1 MVLCYGSRL
10 ASFQFCE
17 DSCSNVFQ
25 IPWKRLNFALLAIRR
40 LNLMDEM
47 LFTGSQTDFRNKEKE
62 QASCLSCNIEAA
74 SNFVF
79 GFLKVS
85 FRNRESVTVRCKRV
99 TMA

>member
-47 LFTGSQTDFRNKEKE
+47 LFTGSQTDFRNKERE
-62 QASCLSCNIEAA
+62 QA
-74 SNFVF
+74 NFVF